1 LGETGFN
8 ASLFFF
14 ITFVTKIL
22 FNIMKE
28 LKQKVLESLKWKKH
42 PSYCANRLNITEAQ
56 YKKIKKEILQE
67 RKQQRKKATFFNKA
81 AETGQL
87 VESIDLEKG
96 EGKISGTFDHE
107 PKSAEEIIELLKI
120 DTDKWR
126 LSQYWNKQMGD
137 HWRVSA
143 LVTQNKNPEEKL
155 FAELLENWEPRTYK
169 LPKVDL
175 KKIKTNNPVCGVMSL
190 QDIHF
195 GKEGNETI
203 DKDFEDTVI
212 NLIERAAP
220 VNYIEKMYFVV
231 GGDLIN
237 MDTFAG
243 TTTSGTPLD
252 NCMTATE
259 AYVQA
264 FDAMHWAINYIK
276 AYCKELVVV
285 YVPGN
290 HDRLSSYHLVHA
302 LSKSIESK
310 EITWDIAYEERK
322 VHIWHNNFNAFEHGD
337 KPSKNT
343 PLVYATEFPR
353 EWGNTVNRTLFTG
366 HFHTERKVEYMTT
379 AETTGFIHKTLP
391 SLGKTDYYHY
401 HNKYVSNRR
410 SGKLEIQH
418 PTMGNICEL
427 TYQAL

>member
-1 LGETGFN
+1 
-8 ASLFFF
+8 
-14 ITFVTKIL
+14 
-22 FNIMKE
+22 MDP
-28 LKQKVLESLKWKKH
+28 LKQKVINSLKWKKNTAI
-42 PSYCANRLNITEAQ
+42 SAERCDMNEDDYI
-56 YKKIKKEILQE
+56 KIKNEVLQE
-67 RKQQRKKATFFNKA
+67 RKKQRKKSRFFHKA
-81 AETGQL
+81 EENAQL

-96 EGKISGTFDHE
+96 EGKISGTFNHE
-107 PKSAEEIIELLKI
+107 PKSAEEIITLLKI

-143 LVTQNKNPEEKL
+143 LVSQIKNSDKKL
-155 FAELLENWEPRTYK
+155 FEDLLENWKPKKYK
-169 LPKVDL
+169 LPKVNID
-175 KKIKTNNPVCGVMSL
+175 KIRTDDPVCGVISL

-195 GKEGNETI
+195 GKEGNDTI
-203 DKDFEDTVI
+203 DKDFEDTITYLI
-212 NLIERAAP
+212 NKAAP
-220 VNYIEKMYFVV
+220 VNYIERMYFVV

-237 MDTFAG
+237 MDTFSG

-252 NCMTATE
+252 NCMSATE

-276 AYCKELVVV
+276 TFCKELVIV

-302 LSKSIESK
+302 LSKSIESDQV
-310 EITWDIAYEERK
+310 TWDIKYEERK
-322 VHIWHNNFNAFEHGD
+322 VHVWHNNFNAFEHGD
-337 KPSKNT
+337 KRSKNN
-343 PLVYATEFPR
+343 PLIYASEYPR
-353 EWGNTVNRTLFTG
+353 EWGATTNRTLFKG
-366 HFHTERKVEYMTT
+366 HIHTDRKVEYMTSNET
-379 AETTGFIHKTLP
+379 AGFIEKTLP
-391 SLGKTDYYHY
+391 SLGKADYYHY
-401 HNKYVSNRR
+401 SNKYVGNRR

>member
-1 LGETGFN
+1 
-8 ASLFFF
+8 
-14 ITFVTKIL
+14 
-22 FNIMKE
+22 MDP
-28 LKQKVLESLKWKKH
+28 LKQKVINSLKWKKNT
-42 PSYCANRLNITEAQ
+42 SISAERCDMNEDDYIR
-56 YKKIKKEILQE
+56 IKNEVLQE
-67 RKQQRKKATFFNKA
+67 RKKQRKKSRFFHKA
-81 AETGQL
+81 EENAQL

-96 EGKISGTFDHE
+96 EGKISGTFNHE
-107 PKSAEEIIELLKI
+107 PKSAEEIITLLKI

-143 LVTQNKNPEEKL
+143 LVSQIKNSDKKL
-155 FAELLENWEPRTYK
+155 FEDLLENWKPKKYK
-169 LPKVDL
+169 LPKVNID
-175 KKIKTNNPVCGVMSL
+175 KIRTDDPVCGVISL

-195 GKEGNETI
+195 GKEGNDTI
-203 DKDFEDTVI
+203 DKDFEDTITYLI
-212 NLIERAAP
+212 NKAAP
-220 VNYIEKMYFVV
+220 VNYIERMYFVV

-237 MDTFAG
+237 MDTFSG

-252 NCMTATE
+252 NCMSATE

-276 AYCKELVVV
+276 TFCKELVIV

-302 LSKSIESK
+302 LSKSIESDQV
-310 EITWDIAYEERK
+310 TWDIKYEERK
-322 VHIWHNNFNAFEHGD
+322 VHVWHNNFNAFEHGD
-337 KPSKNT
+337 KRSKNN
-343 PLVYATEFPR
+343 PLIYASEYPR
-353 EWGNTVNRTLFTG
+353 EWGATTNRTLFKG
-366 HFHTERKVEYMTT
+366 HIHTDRKVEYMTSNET
-379 AETTGFIHKTLP
+379 AGFIEKTLP
-391 SLGKTDYYHY
+391 SLGKADYYHY
-401 HNKYVSNRR
+401 SNKYVGNRR

>member
-1 LGETGFN
+1 MSN
-8 ASLFFF
+8 
-14 ITFVTKIL
+14 
-22 FNIMKE
+22 
-28 LKQKVLESLKWKKH
+28 LKQKVAESLKWKKH
-42 PSYCANRLNITEAQ
+42 PAYCAAKLDITETQ
-56 YKKIKKEILQE
+56 YKKIKKEVLAD
-67 RKQQRKKATFFNKA
+67 RKIKKKKSLFFSKA
-81 AETGQL
+81 AENAQL

-120 DTDKWR
+120 DTDKWK

-143 LVTQNKNPEEKL
+143 LVSQIKNPEEKL
-155 FAELLENWEPRTYK
+155 FEDLLKNWSPKKYK
-169 LPKVDL
+169 ISNTPYKSKFTDDPHCAV
-175 KKIKTNNPVCGVMSL
+175 ISL

-195 GKEGNETI
+195 GKEGNDTI
-203 DKDFEDTVI
+203 DKDFEDTVK
-212 NLIERAAP
+212 NLVSRANAIHHIET
-220 VNYIEKMYFVV
+220 MYFVI

-237 MDTFAG
+237 MDTFQG

-252 NCMTATE
+252 NCMSATE

-264 FDAMHWAINYIK
+264 FDAMHWAVTYIK
-276 AYCKELVVV
+276 SFCDKLVVV

-290 HDRLSSYHLVHA
+290 HDRLSSYHLAHA
-302 LSKSIESK
+302 LSRSIDCDK
-310 EITWDIAYEERK
+310 ITWDVKYEERK
-322 VHIWHNNFNAFEHGD
+322 VHVWHNNFNAFEHGD
-337 KPSKNT
+337 KRSKNN
-343 PLVYATEFPR
+343 PLIYASEYPKA
-353 EWGNTVNRTLFTG
+353 WGDTTNRTLFKG
-366 HFHTERKVEYMTT
+366 HIHTDRKVEYMTSNET
-379 AETTGFIHKTLP
+379 AGFIEKTLP

-401 HNKYVSNRR
+401 SNKYVGNRR